1 MKLTKLGRAL
11 EWMHDRAKLLSR
23 LMLVVMA
30 VLVIANFI
38 FPAGYDR
45 FFWESI
51 PGAGAIYGLV
61 SCVVII
67 AVSKFLGDKFLYRP
81 EDYYDNENKPNV
93 LTGDPLKREAG
104 DE

>member
-1 MKLTKLGRAL
+1 MKLSKLGRAL
-11 EWMHDRAKLLSR
+11 EWMHDHSTLLSR

-30 VLVIANFI
+30 LLVIANFI

-45 FFWESI
+45 FFWEST
-51 PGAGAIYGLV
+51 PGAGAVYGLF

-81 EDYYDNENKPNV
+81 DDYYDNENQPNELIGDPV
-93 LTGDPLKREAG
+93 KRETGDE
-104 DE
+104 